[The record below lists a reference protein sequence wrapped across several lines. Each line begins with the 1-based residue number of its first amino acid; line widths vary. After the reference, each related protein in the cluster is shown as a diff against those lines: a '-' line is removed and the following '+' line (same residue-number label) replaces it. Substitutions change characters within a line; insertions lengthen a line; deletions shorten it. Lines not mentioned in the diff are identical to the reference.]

1 MSNTAPKSEE
11 GFTFQVNGGCEAG
24 GLARRAFVA
33 GDGALPGEVRE
44 DVLLLMTE
52 LVTNS
57 VRHAGVEADQ
67 SLLVEVLQGP
77 QRVRV
82 AVVDPGSGFT
92 RVQPRFRSDPSGG
105 WGLFLV
111 DRIADRWG
119 VDSEASGT
127 RVWFEIEFQT

>member
-1 MSNTAPKSEE
+1 MSSTAPKSEE
-11 GFTFQVNGGCEAG
+11 GFAFQVNGGREAG

-33 GDGALPGEVRE
+33 GDGALPSEVRQ

-57 VRHAGVEADQ
+57 VRHARVEADE
-67 SLLVEVLQGP
+67 SLRVEVLQSP

-82 AVVDPGSGFT
+82 AVVDPGRGFA
-92 RVQPRFRSDPSGG
+92 RAEPRFKSEGPGG
-105 WGLFLV
+105 LGLFLV

-119 VDSEASGT
+119 VSSEASGT
-127 RVWFEIEFQT
+127 RVWFEIEFKA